1 MEDVLGIFV
10 VIIAV
15 GMSLLIPILGIY
27 FEYRKRALR
36 SQERLLAIEKGVP
49 LPPEP
54 PEPQKKPA
62 TPLDSLRKGFILL
75 GIGVALV
82 VFTLVAGVSEW
93 IMGGGLVLLFIGA
106 ALVFWYGIAIRKEK
120 QQP

>member
-1 MEDVLGIFV
+1 MVETLGVF
-10 VIIAV
+10 
-15 GMSLLIPILGIY
+15 IPILAVGLSLMIPILAIY

-54 PEPQKKPA
+54 PVPPKKPA

-93 IMGGGLVLLFIGA
+93 IMGGGLILLFIGA

-120 QQP
+120 PQT